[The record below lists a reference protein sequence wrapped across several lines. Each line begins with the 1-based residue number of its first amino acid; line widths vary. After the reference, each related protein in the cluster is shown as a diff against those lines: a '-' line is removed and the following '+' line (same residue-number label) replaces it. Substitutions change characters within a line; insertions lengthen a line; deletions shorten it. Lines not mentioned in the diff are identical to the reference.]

1 MKILNLKYC
10 IGTLA
15 ASLLLAACAS
25 DELTD
30 GTVQD
35 LPEGMYPLQIAGVS
49 LTAESSAEPWGADS
63 PQTRVSENT
72 TDGNSSVWDG
82 GEEITVQLSGTMADG
97 TPYTAEGQYTLGDD
111 KQTLTPVSGKELYW
125 RSTSAG
131 TVTAWCS
138 PTASDNTINLSNQSN
153 GLAYVLK
160 AEASNVTYN
169 TSPSLSFTHQ
179 LAKIRVALGDGSTAD
194 LFNDDA
200 KVEVYNYPSCT
211 VSNGTID
218 KNSLPTEGYITMHKV
233 TYSDKT
239 YYEANIVPNGAVSKF
254 RITLKDKTAKEM
266 TIGSPV
272 ALAAAKLHL
281 ITLTV
286 TNAEITLGNNPV
298 NINDNGEYTISGTG
312 TQTITI
318 NGSPTVTLKDVNI
331 ANNNCIHIKSG
342 SPTIILEGTNK
353 LGLTLTQTKEPLFRL
368 EGENTNVTI
377 QGDGTLEI
385 DATVSGNWEAPAIGP
400 VPGKRCGNITI
411 LGGTIKAYASTTAGI
426 GSSMNGTCGN
436 ITIKNATVHVKG
448 SPAIGAS
455 TLGYGGNSSCGD
467 ILIENTNLTAEV
479 QNEYR
484 YSGTY
489 YHVDI
494 GCGCSDSGGTITCG
508 TITIRHIGKTR
519 AEILST
525 ITGGQPLIGKGTT
538 NGTSSCGLIT
548 IIERNG
554 TQTQSGDIGVSS

>member
-35 LPEGMYPLQIAGVS
+35 LPEGMYPLQIAGMS

-82 GEEITVQLSGTMADG
+82 GEEITVQLNGTMADG

-138 PTASDNTINLSNQSN
+138 PTASDNTVNLSNQSN

-211 VSNGTID
+211 VSNGTI
-218 KNSLPTEGYITMHKV
+218 NISNLPQADYITMRKV
-233 TYSDKT
+233 TYGDKK
-239 YYEANIVPNGAVSKF
+239 YYEANVVPNGTVSKF
-254 RITLKDKTAKEM
+254 RITLKDKVAKEM
-266 TIGSPV
+266 TIGSSV

-286 TNAEITLGNNPV
+286 TNAKITLGNNPV

-318 NGSPTVTLKDVNI
+318 NGTATVIIQDVSIKTSNQSAIKITKGTATIKLK
-331 ANNNCIHIKSG
+331 
-342 SPTIILEGTNK
+342 GTNK
-353 LGLTLTQTKEPLFRL
+353 IESINSERICAAGIELSGTDSHVVIEGSENASLT
-368 EGENTNVTI
+368 VTA
-377 QGDGTLEI
+377 DY
-385 DATVSGNWEAPAIGP
+385 GNPAIGSGNG
-400 VPGKRCGNITI
+400 GKGGNITI
-411 LGGTIKAYASTTAGI
+411 QNA
-426 GSSMNGTCGN
+426 N
-436 ITIKNATVHVKG
+436 ITAR
-448 SPAIGAS
+448 AIN
-455 TLGYGGNSSCGD
+455 TLGYGCGAAIGSGSSWIKG
-467 ILIENTNLTAEV
+467 EA
-479 QNEYR
+479 
-484 YSGTY
+484 
-489 YHVDI
+489 
-494 GCGCSDSGGTITCG
+494 
-508 TITIRHIGKTR
+508 HIG
-519 AEILST
+519 I
-525 ITGGQPLIGKGTT
+525 
-538 NGTSSCGLIT
+538 IT
-548 IIERNG
+548 IINSDITASVGSNMNSSAAVIG
-554 TQTQSGDIGVSS
+554 TGDSTYSNEKNSCDGINITLKAGQTKTQFLSNLTGTYNVQVGAGSNYRGGTNTCGSINWYNSDGSPAN